1 MNRRKSLIAPLAL
14 VALFFAASLP
24 TAPGAA
30 PAASPGSAPAASGAP
45 SLDEILSRFDRAQT
59 GIRTMTANFTETKDL
74 KLLREPVVS
83 KGKFYY
89 TRPNDI
95 LWEYTDPT
103 AKVFL
108 IRKDELLA
116 YYPQQRRAE
125 RVDIS
130 RFQSRLLKV
139 FGIGQLSEDLKKYY
153 DLALAPKQPAPGLY
167 DLILTPRRRMV
178 KKRIAQVRFW
188 IDAKSF
194 LPVRMEY
201 FEQDGD
207 RTILSFDETHV
218 NAAIDEA
225 TYRIELPPG
234 VDIQTTFTGIGSGK
248 GAS

>member
-1 MNRRKSLIAPLAL
+1 VNRRKSLIAPLAL

-139 FGIGQLSEDLKKYY
+139 FGIGQLSEDLNKYY

>member
-1 MNRRKSLIAPLAL
+1 VNRRKSLIAPLAL